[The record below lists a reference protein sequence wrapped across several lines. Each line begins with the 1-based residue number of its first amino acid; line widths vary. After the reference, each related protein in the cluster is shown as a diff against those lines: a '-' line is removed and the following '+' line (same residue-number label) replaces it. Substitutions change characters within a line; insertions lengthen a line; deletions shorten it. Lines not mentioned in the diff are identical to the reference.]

1 MAKLTLYGPKLIN
14 GAAAHHPETQAA
26 VLAVAKGIETR
37 AGANLAQSRANDITR
52 IDGMDGQ
59 HEITRERGTNE
70 YGDVD
75 WLVNLEGPGAMAIEF
90 GHAPSGHFDPDTYGK
105 VTKAPQGLYILSGAA
120 GFGQKTLI
128 PGGRKG
134 KSYKGRKRGKR

>member
-1 MAKLTLYGPKLIN
+1 MGTLTLYGPKLIN
-14 GAAAHHPETQAA
+14 GAAAHHPKTQAA
-26 VLAVAKGIETR
+26 VLAVAEAIEAR
-37 AGANLAQSRANDITR
+37 ATASLEQSRANDIVR
-52 IDGMDGQ
+52 IDGKDGM
-59 HEITRERGTNE
+59 HKITRERGTNE

-75 WLVNLEGPGAMAIEF
+75 WVVALEGPGAMAIEF
-90 GHAPSGHFDPDTYGK
+90 GHAPSGHFDPDRYGK

-134 KSYKGRKRGKR
+134 KTYKGRNRGKR